1 MTSKIPDWG
10 ETVVLLITTHGSI
23 IAEEDGLEVKKFTVP
38 DGITVKRGLVS
49 APGECNLASDSELT
63 AFAGILST
71 FINSLKDNNDEI
83 QNKTINLIMNV
94 IRMHYNKL
102 LPNRKQ
108 IVADLSKELS
118 KTNTNISKDD
128 TELLAYKGYV
138 RQFDKGFNVNIFEPG
153 DIMSNKLYTRT
164 NDESV
169 GNTLVIKV
177 IKGKNEGEGINLLP
191 YLAEQNTNDK
201 TSVTLEEIVNYFKK
215 EGVEKVIIF
224 DLSCSNMITPSG
236 KEISERA
243 KRANVRSMSE
253 FVSDPNN
260 ENKQKYGLKFGGKTK
275 KRRRGKK
282 NKKNKNKTKSR
293 KSRKSRKSIKSRKS
307 RKNKLS

>member
-118 KTNTNISKDD
+118 KKMGIY
-128 TELLAYKGYV
+128 ELG
-138 RQFDKGFNVNIFEPG
+138 
-153 DIMSNKLYTRT
+153 
-164 NDESV
+164 
-169 GNTLVIKV
+169 
-177 IKGKNEGEGINLLP
+177 
-191 YLAEQNTNDK
+191 
-201 TSVTLEEIVNYFKK
+201 
-215 EGVEKVIIF
+215 
-224 DLSCSNMITPSG
+224 
-236 KEISERA
+236 
-243 KRANVRSMSE
+243 
-253 FVSDPNN
+253 
-260 ENKQKYGLKFGGKTK
+260 
-275 KRRRGKK
+275 
-282 NKKNKNKTKSR
+282 
-293 KSRKSRKSIKSRKS
+293 
-307 RKNKLS
+307 